1 LPRVFSES
9 QSGRSFEKGAGP
21 FSFVLDELKEVCL
34 KFIVP
39 GSKTVFQP
47 DVYATIIAYTPFFT
61 SPAQQVLVQGWQ
73 VTPQNLPQ
81 LLTILE
87 KQLQELE
94 DRVAEVSGIAQAQL
108 DALRVFLQH
117 SNFNIH
123 DISSF
128 RRIRRDWSVVS
139 SRRACSR

>member
-1 LPRVFSES
+1 
-9 QSGRSFEKGAGP
+9 
-21 FSFVLDELKEVCL
+21 
-34 KFIVP
+34 
-39 GSKTVFQP
+39 VFQP

-117 SNFNIH
+117 SKFNIH
-123 DISSF
+123 ESEMISSSLTGGF
-128 RRIRRDWSVVS
+128 GETGRWSLRGEHAADHLREPDGQSGHRVHQHAEIRNAGAQTFARQQFGQ
-139 SRRACSR
+139 

>member
-1 LPRVFSES
+1 
-9 QSGRSFEKGAGP
+9 
-21 FSFVLDELKEVCL
+21 
-34 KFIVP
+34 
-39 GSKTVFQP
+39 VFQP

-61 SPAQQVLVQGWQ
+61 SPAQQILVQGWQ

-108 DALRVFLQH
+108 DALRVFCFTNLL
-117 SNFNIH
+117 
-123 DISSF
+123 ISSLIF
-128 RRIRRDWSVVS
+128 LLSGGFGETCRWPLRGEHAADNL
-139 SRRACSR
+139 